1 MLADSPGRQRGV
13 GLLPALFVMVV
24 GAVIGAALL
33 QLVAGG
39 SQVSGL
45 QISEL
50 RARAAAAAGLEW
62 ARYRIDRS
70 NACAAGTLNPAA
82 GSLTGFV
89 VTVGC
94 VRTVHDD
101 GGTPRT
107 VYALSAF
114 AQYAQFGSADYVSAR
129 EALTLVR

>member
-1 MLADSPGRQRGV
+1 MPADLPCRQRGV
-13 GLLPALFVMVV
+13 GLLPALFVMIV

-33 QLVAGG
+33 QLVGGG

-45 QISEL
+45 QISGL

-70 NACAAGTLNPAA
+70 NACAAGALNLST
-82 GSLTGFV
+82 GSLSGFV
-89 VTVGC
+89 VTVSC
-94 VRTVHDD
+94 VQTVHDD
-101 GGTPRT
+101 GGTPRA
-107 VYALSAF
+107 VYALNAF

-129 EALTLVR
+129 EARILVR

>member
-1 MLADSPGRQRGV
+1 MLADLPGRQRGV

-24 GAVIGAALL
+24 GAVIGAVLL

-39 SQVSGL
+39 SQVSSL

-50 RARAAAAAGLEW
+50 RAHAAAAVGLEW

-70 NACAAGTLNPAA
+70 NACAAGALNPGA
-82 GSLTGFV
+82 GPLAGFV
-89 VTVGC
+89 VNVGC

-107 VYALSAF
+107 VYALTAF

-129 EALTLVR
+129 EARTLVR

>member
-1 MLADSPGRQRGV
+1 MPAEFPNRQRGV
-13 GLLPALFVMVV
+13 GLLPALFVMIV

-39 SQVSGL
+39 SQASSL
-45 QISEL
+45 QITEL
-50 RARAAAAAGLEW
+50 RARTAAAAGLEW

-70 NACAAGTLNPAA
+70 NACAAGALNPAA

-89 VTVGC
+89 VTVSC
-94 VRTVHDD
+94 VRTAHDD
-101 GGTPRT
+101 GGTPRA

-114 AQYAQFGSADYVSAR
+114 AQYAQYGSADYVT
-129 EALTLVR
+129 ALASTTLVR

>member
-1 MLADSPGRQRGV
+1 MPADLPYQQRGV
-13 GLLPALFVMVV
+13 GLLPALFVMIV
-24 GAVIGAALL
+24 GAVIGATLL
-33 QLVAGG
+33 QLLSGG

-45 QISEL
+45 QISGL

-70 NACAAGTLNPAA
+70 NACAAAVLNPAA

-89 VTVGC
+89 VTVSC

-107 VYALSAF
+107 VYALTAF
-114 AQYAQFGSADYVSAR
+114 AQYAQFGSADYVSTR
-129 EALTLVR
+129 EARTLVR

>member
-1 MLADSPGRQRGV
+1 MPADMPTRQRGV
-13 GLLPALFVMVV
+13 GLLPALFVLVV

-45 QISEL
+45 QISGL

-114 AQYAQFGSADYVSAR
+114 AQYARFGSADYVSAR